1 MARTTPSR
9 ATHARH
15 DVAVPA
21 GSDPVSLSRHL
32 HRAHEEFLARGST
45 DAPVRSVV
53 RESWRR
59 SVAAGLDPETDLPRI
74 TLDDDVLR
82 EIREHHP
89 LAAGLPVIRRL
100 LVESATES
108 GLLVA
113 VSDAAGQL
121 LWVEGDA
128 RLRSQAESMHFM
140 PGADWSEG
148 SAGTNAPGTALAIDQ
163 PVQIFGP
170 EHLGRQVT
178 PWSCSAAPI
187 HDPDTGAVLGVL
199 DVTGG
204 AEVATAQGLGMVRAT
219 AAAVEAELRIAR
231 LQPVETPVQVASGW
245 SMPRL
250 EVLGVHGA
258 TLHVGSVT
266 SRLSGRHSELLL
278 LLSRAPDG
286 MTSAELGVAL
296 SEDDQAPVTI
306 RAELSRLRGVLGP
319 LELASRPYRLRSAVR
334 TDVDEVRELLR
345 QGRLRSAVAAYRGPV
360 LPASTAP
367 AVEELRDDLH
377 LELVSALLASDDA
390 DALLSFADTPH
401 GREDLG
407 VWSRALE
414 ILPPSSPRHAQV
426 AAHVDNLD
434 RAFG

>member
-1 MARTTPSR
+1 MPRTSEPR
-9 ATHARH
+9 AHERHH

-21 GSDPVSLSRHL
+21 GSDPDSLSRWL
-32 HRAHEEFLARGST
+32 RRAHEEFLTSGTT

-53 RESWRR
+53 RDSWKR
-59 SVAAGLDPETDLPRI
+59 SVAGGLDPETDLPRI
-74 TLDDDVLR
+74 TLDDEALR

-89 LAAGLPVIRRL
+89 LAPGLPVIRRL
-100 LVESATES
+100 LVESAADA

-121 LWVEGDA
+121 LWVEGSSG
-128 RLRSQAESMHFM
+128 LRSRAEAMHFM
-140 PGADWSEG
+140 PGADWSET
-148 SAGTNAPGTALAIDQ
+148 SAGTNAPGTALAIDR

-187 HDPDTGAVLGVL
+187 HDPDTGAILGVL

-204 AEVATAQGLGMVRAT
+204 AEVATAQGLGFVRAT

-231 LQPVETPVQVASGW
+231 LQPSASPLQVSSGW
-245 SMPRL
+245 SAPRL
-250 EVLGVHGA
+250 DVLGVHGA
-258 TLHVGSVT
+258 TLQVGPLT

-278 LLSRAPDG
+278 LLTRAPDG
-286 MTSAELGVAL
+286 LTAAELGVAL
-296 SEDDQAPVTI
+296 SDDDQAPVTI

-319 LELASRPYRLRSAVR
+319 LELASRPYRLRTAVR
-334 TDVDEVRELLR
+334 TDVDEVRDLLR
-345 QGRLRSAVAAYRGPV
+345 DGRLRSAVAAYRGPV

-377 LELVSALLASDDA
+377 LELVSALLASADA
-390 DALLSFADTPH
+390 DAVLSFADTPH
-401 GREDLG
+401 GRDDLG

-414 ILPPSSPRHAQV
+414 ILPTTSPRYAQV
-426 AAHVDNLD
+426 AAHVEKLD